1 MCLQSDSRVL
11 ISGSSDSRV
20 LVWDLVGEEGTGR
33 GQYDVKMTL
42 VGHHAGVLDLCLDD
56 KWIASC
62 SKVSLIRWLCVM
74 S

>member
-1 MCLQSDSRVL
+1 M
-11 ISGSSDSRV
+11 
-20 LVWDLVGEEGTGR
+20 WDLVGEEGTGR

-62 SKVSLIRWLCVM
+62 SKVSSDAI
-74 S
+74 